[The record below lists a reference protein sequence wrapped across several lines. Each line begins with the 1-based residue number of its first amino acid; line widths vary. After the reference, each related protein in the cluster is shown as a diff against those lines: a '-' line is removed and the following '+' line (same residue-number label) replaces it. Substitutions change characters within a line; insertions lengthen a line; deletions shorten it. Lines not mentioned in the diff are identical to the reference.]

1 MCAQVC
7 GVFLF
12 QKYNSE
18 ITHVW
23 PALDEFRRLKIEQS
37 NVIDNIQIRA
47 HLEYL
52 GNEIVS

>member
-47 HLEYL
+47 NPEYL